1 MGFTFF
7 QGLSQNFSQLL
18 DNGDDYDTIIESNT
32 KKFRVHSIILKA
44 RSPYFKKVHLQ
55 NDIKRKDGMIIHDK
69 PNISPT
75 VFEMVIR

>member
-55 NDIKRKDGMIIHDK
+55 NDIKRKDGIKCNDPKNDSM
-69 PNISPT
+69 T
-75 VFEMVIR
+75 RY